1 MRVRERQNHNA
12 ETIEIPKIR
21 ETEETMVMP
30 AIQEDEIL
38 PGDNTANYSIQAM
51 TVVYDYLRAGY
62 AAGHA
67 PDFGLY
73 TVWFCKTLQNW
84 KAVVCTSLRDNRMWE
99 VTYNGD
105 KNEVY
110 LDEYEK
116 TMNMVIPWEN
126 R

>member
-1 MRVRERQNHNA
+1 MW
-12 ETIEIPKIR
+12 
-21 ETEETMVMP
+21 
-30 AIQEDEIL
+30 L
-38 PGDNTANYSIQAM
+38 
-51 TVVYDYLRAGY
+51 
-62 AAGHA
+62 
-67 PDFGLY
+67 
-73 TVWFCKTLQNW
+73 CKTLQNW
-84 KAVVCTSLRDNRMWE
+84 KAIVCTSLRDNRMWE